1 MGKQVLI
8 VNYEPKSLSKLN
20 NLIVEMGHEVETA
33 RNGKEALECVSKSVP
48 DLIIMDPMLPKL
60 SGFEVAQRLNAEHPE
75 IPVIMVTSVYK
86 GNRYRTEAMTKYGVK
101 EYLEEPFDDEV
112 LKSHVSRFLQVAQP
126 AALKKHKKASTKRR
140 LEEILEETLSG
151 KVPGSTT
158 ASRPKP
164 KPADEPA
171 LTSSD
176 IFGDVIQDVEKSEP
190 ETGTAPV
197 TEPVEKE
204 EDKKKEEP
212 VPGDKKEKAKDEKKE
227 AEAVPDQAAEQEP
240 HKKEPAE
247 TEPPAAPVMEQ
258 QEAVIES
265 KPPVEAKG
273 EEGEEEPETLKGP
286 DGDGIE
292 YGSYVL
298 LEKVATGGM
307 ADLFKA
313 KRRGVQGF
321 QKIVAIK
328 RILSHLVDNEDF
340 VTMFI
345 DEAKLA
351 AQLNHP
357 NIAQIY
363 DLGKI
368 DNSFYIAMEYV
379 EGYDLRNILKEC
391 NKEGIHV
398 PEPLV
403 LFIAS
408 KILSALDYAHRKK
421 GLDMKDLQIVHR
433 DISPQNILISRGGDV
448 KLVDFGIAKAATKA
462 SQTQAGA
469 LKGKLLYMSPEQAYG
484 KQIDSRSDL
493 FSLGSVMYESL
504 TGNKCFLADSEISI
518 LERVRNVQYASLS
531 ETDAAVSDD
540 TESLIAQALS
550 KDIDSRYQ
558 SAKEMEA
565 DIHDLLEALPF
576 AVSERILARFVN
588 ALYDGDMATIEE
600 INNKYA
606 VSLAGE
612 AAPSVEPKSAAEAVE
627 TEPESEAD
635 PAATVRMETADEVTS
650 FTEDDLEAE
659 EAPSKSG
666 KSETGTMIMPDL
678 EDVEQAEDEMI
689 EQYGDSGSGSRTGLW
704 VALVV
709 VCVLVGVVGWYM
721 LKGKQAEP
729 GQSKTGT
736 TTQPAGAQQ
745 AVQPPATTNDEG
757 TAGEDANAA
766 VTDADLPVELT
777 ETGALPEDFDKEK
790 LVEELMRQKI
800 AEAERAQQQTRTAQ
814 DRPDTQAPSATEQ
827 PVTQASAASE
837 TETASATP
845 QEQSPTQPAE
855 EPIQVE
861 EQSETPVQPEQ
872 TREPQGTQ
880 QTPDEP
886 NTQTATTTQPT
897 DTPTEEP
904 AQVPVE
910 ETGSGTEETDAAATQ
925 PTEQPQDTAMES
937 PAPQPE
943 LPQTKEGDLVPLV
956 EGEVTFPEPIEKV
969 IPTVT
974 AMAQKMRVRGTIV
987 AQALIDENG
996 DVIET
1001 RIIRNIPGRHGLD
1014 RSVMNALKQ
1023 WKFTP
1028 AVKDGVRVKVYF
1040 TQAFTF

>member
-20 NLIVEMGHEVETA
+20 QLMVEMGHDVETA
-33 RNGKEALECVSKSVP
+33 RNGNEALESVEQSVP

-60 SGFEVAQRLNAEHPE
+60 SGFEVAQRLNADHPE
-75 IPVIMVTSVYK
+75 IPIIMVTSVYK

-101 EYLEEPFDDEV
+101 EYLEEPFDDDV
-112 LKSHVSRFLQVAQP
+112 LKSHVSRFLKDDQPVAP
-126 AALKKHKKASTKRR
+126 KKHKKASTKRR

-151 KVPGSTT
+151 KIPGSSTT
-158 ASRPKP
+158 PKP
-164 KPADEPA
+164 KPEPVDEPV

-176 IFGDVIQDVEKSEP
+176 IFGDVIEDVEKSEP
-190 ETGTAPV
+190 EAAPV
-197 TEPVEKE
+197 AGTEPVDEEVEKPPKE
-204 EDKKKEEP
+204 EAPEPKKAKDKKKEAKVEPKQTPEPEPAPQPQAEEKAEVEPEPAPEP
-212 VPGDKKEKAKDEKKE
+212 VI
-227 AEAVPDQAAEQEP
+227 
-240 HKKEPAE
+240 
-247 TEPPAAPVMEQ
+247 EQ

-265 KPPVEAKG
+265 KPPKSDRDDQEDK
-273 EEGEEEPETLKGP
+273 EPESLKGP
-286 DGDGIE
+286 DGEGIE

-391 NKEGIHV
+391 NKEGIHI

-433 DISPQNILISRGGDV
+433 DISPQNILISKGGDV

-484 KQIDSRSDL
+484 KQIDNRSDL

-504 TGNKCFLADSEISI
+504 TGTKCFLADSEISI
-518 LERVRNVQYASLS
+518 LERVRNVQYTPLS
-531 ETDAAVSDD
+531 D
-540 TESLIAQALS
+540 TEADVSEDTENLIAQALS
-550 KDIDSRYQ
+550 KDIDVRYQ

-588 ALYDGDMATIEE
+588 ALYEGDKATIEE

-606 VSLAGE
+606 VSRSAEPVAPAEPEPAPATETDPSATVRIDAAQEVASFTEEDLEPE
-612 AAPSVEPKSAAEAVE
+612 AAPEA
-627 TEPESEAD
+627 
-635 PAATVRMETADEVTS
+635 
-650 FTEDDLEAE
+650 
-659 EAPSKSG
+659 SG
-666 KSETGTMIMPDL
+666 KSDTGTMIMPDL
-678 EDVEQAEDEMI
+678 EDVERAEDEII
-689 EQYGDSGSGSRTGLW
+689 EQYGDSGSGSKTGLW
-704 VALVV
+704 VALVI
-709 VCVLVGVVGWYM
+709 VCAIVGVVGWYM
-721 LKGKQAEP
+721 LKGRQV
-729 GQSKTGT
+729 QSTPADSGT
-736 TTQPAGAQQ
+736 ATTQTSTQQ
-745 AVQPPATTNDEG
+745 TPSETAAPTGENVAEGNEETQTPESDSDLPIQLNEEG
-757 TAGEDANAA
+757 TIP
-766 VTDADLPVELT
+766 T
-777 ETGALPEDFDKEK
+777 DFDKEK
-790 LVEELMRQKI
+790 LVEELMKQKL
-800 AEAERAQQQTRTAQ
+800 AEAERAQQAQARQSTPQPQRPVTQQPEETTTSQPEPATQEQTTTQTSQQPAVTEPEPAVTEPETTSQ
-814 DRPDTQAPSATEQ
+814 QPEETPAEQPDTTTQTTQSQEQ
-827 PVTQASAASE
+827 PVEEASQESTTQEAGTPAAEQPGTAASE
-837 TETASATP
+837 T
-845 QEQSPTQPAE
+845 
-855 EPIQVE
+855 
-861 EQSETPVQPEQ
+861 
-872 TREPQGTQ
+872 TQ
-880 QTPDEP
+880 QP
-886 NTQTATTTQPT
+886 QT
-897 DTPTEEP
+897 EP
-904 AQVPVE
+904 AQPAV
-910 ETGSGTEETDAAATQ
+910 D
-925 PTEQPQDTAMES
+925 QPQ
-937 PAPQPE
+937 

-956 EGEVTFPEPIEKV
+956 EGEVTFPEAIRQV
-969 IPTVT
+969 TPTVT
-974 AMAQKMRVRGTIV
+974 AMARKMRVHGTIV

-1014 RSVMNALKQ
+1014 RSVMNALKE
-1023 WKFTP
+1023 WKFKP
-1028 AVKDGVRVKVYF
+1028 AVKDGVKVKVYY